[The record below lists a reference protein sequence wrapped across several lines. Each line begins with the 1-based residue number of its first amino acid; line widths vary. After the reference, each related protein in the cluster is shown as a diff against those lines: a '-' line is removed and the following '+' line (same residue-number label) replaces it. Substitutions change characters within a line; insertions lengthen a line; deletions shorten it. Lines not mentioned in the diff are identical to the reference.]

1 MITIW
6 PIVESLKLPNIVAF
20 HKTNRFSPHYSVGK
34 HVFKEKMQLLL
45 LVVNV
50 NYLLNSPSKLLYL
63 VMTK

>member
-6 PIVESLKLPNIVAF
+6 PIVESLKLSNIVAF
-20 HKTNRFSPHYSVGK
+20 HKTNYSVGK